1 MNKAHQDSSS
11 FDSRVK
17 WQQEFMRKFTVS
29 KEFLH
34 FEGSYKKKRKKA
46 EILIL
51 TFTQK

>member
-29 KEFLH
+29 KKFLH
-34 FEGSYKKKRKKA
+34 SEVSYKYRKKVV
-46 EILIL
+46 I
-51 TFTQK
+51 